1 MRYLL
6 HMRKTAPSDGYQA
19 RLATPFAVLGIR
31 HEADCLTGIDFL
43 PRKTPPL
50 PPQTRFA
57 EKVSKRLQAYLQDP
71 DASFDLPFRLKGTAY
86 QRRVWQAIRQIP
98 RGRSLTYGELARK
111 LFSGPRAV
119 GQACGANPIPII
131 VPCHRVLGSGNLGGF
146 MNCDEGD
153 PLAIKRWL
161 LMHERG

>member
-1 MRYLL
+1 
-6 HMRKTAPSDGYQA
+6 MRKTATSDGHQA

-31 HEADCLTGIDFL
+31 HKTDCLTGIDFL

-50 PPQTRFA
+50 PPKTRFA
-57 EKVSKRLQAYLQDP
+57 EEVCRQLKVYLNDP
-71 DASFDLPFRLKGTAY
+71 AASFDLPYRLSGTEY
-86 QRRVWQAIRQIP
+86 QRRVWQLIRQIP
-98 RGRSLTYGELARK
+98 CGRTLTYGELARK

-161 LMHERG
+161 LKHERG

>member
-1 MRYLL
+1 
-6 HMRKTAPSDGYQA
+6 MRKTGTINGHQA

-31 HEADCLTGIDFL
+31 HEGDCLTRIDFL
-43 PRKTPPL
+43 PRKTAAL
-50 PPQTRFA
+50 PAQTGFA
-57 EKVSKRLQAYLQDP
+57 KEVCRQLKAYLGDP
-71 DASFDLPFRLKGTAY
+71 DVRFDLPYRLSGTQY
-86 QRRVWQAIRQIP
+86 QRRVWQLIRQIP
-98 RGRSLTYGELARK
+98 RGRTLTYGELARK

-161 LMHERG
+161 LNHERS